1 MESLDESPAYWRER
15 AEQARATAECL
26 SNPIAR
32 LHMMNCAVSY
42 DRLARMAERPE
53 PAQTLPATNEHVS
66 AGSHGRISRRR
77 RVQAGG

>member
-26 SNPIAR
+26 SNPTAR

-42 DRLARMAERPE
+42 DR
-53 PAQTLPATNEHVS
+53 
-66 AGSHGRISRRR
+66 
-77 RVQAGG
+77 